1 MRSLLLV
8 AAALLPVA
16 ASAQPVASSSTS
28 PSPWAPPEAVDP
40 ARVSMPDIKF
50 TPTAADQGDYEKYFI
65 FNRADT
71 DFATAYADI
80 AECDNFARG
89 RPSGP
94 QGDNMMNMAMQN
106 AMMSQYGALAGG
118 VGGIV
123 GGIIGGAIIEAQM
136 AADRRKLRRGIM
148 RTCMGF
154 KGYSA
159 FGLPKSLWTQFNFEE
174 GAKQVEEERRMSFL
188 QIQAKV
194 ASGPRPTVGEIL

>member
-8 AAALLPVA
+8 AAALLPVAA

-40 ARVSMPDIKF
+40 ARVSTPDIKF

-71 DFATAYADI
+71 GFATAYADI
-80 AECDNFARG
+80 AECDNYARG
-89 RPSGP
+89 RPAGNSGSS
-94 QGDNMMNMAMQN
+94 NIAS
-106 AMMSQYGALAGG
+106 AVASQFGLVGG
-118 VGGIV
+118 VV
-123 GGIIGGAIIEAQM
+123 GGMIAGAIVEAQM
-136 AADRRKLRRGIM
+136 AAERRKLRRGIM

-159 FGLPKSLWTQFNFEE
+159 FGLPKSLRTRFNFEE

>member
-65 FNRADT
+65 FNRADNG
-71 DFATAYADI
+71 FATAYADI
-80 AECDNFARG
+80 AECDNYARG
-89 RPSGP
+89 RPAGNSGSS
-94 QGDNMMNMAMQN
+94 NIAS
-106 AMMSQYGALAGG
+106 AVASQFGLVGG
-118 VGGIV
+118 VV
-123 GGIIGGAIIEAQM
+123 GGMIAGAIVEAQM
-136 AADRRKLRRGIM
+136 AAERRKLRRGIM

-159 FGLPKSLWTQFNFEE
+159 FGLPKSL
-174 GAKQVEEERRMSFL
+174 
-188 QIQAKV
+188 
-194 ASGPRPTVGEIL
+194 